1 MNSEKF
7 RATVASFKKNPK
19 AMSEIGI
26 PREHMGRVAAWLI
39 ATYGDVA
46 VSVTDFHTEESRL
59 ELAKRV
65 GQQEIAL
72 AAVASLNLNED
83 PQPEE

>member
-7 RATVASFKKNPK
+7 RATVAAFKKNPK

-26 PREHMGRVAAWLI
+26 PREHMARIAAWLVSV
-39 ATYGDVA
+39 YGDVA

-72 AAVASLNLNED
+72 AAVASLNLNEN
-83 PQPEE
+83 PQLEE